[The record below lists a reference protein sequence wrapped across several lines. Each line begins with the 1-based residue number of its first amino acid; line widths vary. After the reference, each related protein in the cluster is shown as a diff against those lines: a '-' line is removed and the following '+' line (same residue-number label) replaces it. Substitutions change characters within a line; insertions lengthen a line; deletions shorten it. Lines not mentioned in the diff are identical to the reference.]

1 MARHPKRYSPV
12 LTWVIRILIIV
23 IFCVAVVITLNRLV
37 EYAQAGGTLQGAA
50 PTALLKN
57 GYFFV

>member
-1 MARHPKRYSPV
+1 MAKHPKRYSPV

-37 EYAQAGGTLQGAA
+37 EYAQAGGTLQAA
-50 PTALLKN
+50 PVALLKS
-57 GYFFV
+57 GYFIV